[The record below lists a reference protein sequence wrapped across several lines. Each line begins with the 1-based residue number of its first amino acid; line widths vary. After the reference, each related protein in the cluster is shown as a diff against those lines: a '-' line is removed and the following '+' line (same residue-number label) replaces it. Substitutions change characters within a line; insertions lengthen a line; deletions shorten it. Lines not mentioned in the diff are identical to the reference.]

1 MNALITRFLTPAVAV
16 VALAIPAGAQTTT
29 GVPPAIW
36 AQVAALGPVV
46 DPVGVG
52 KIYAQ
57 LRAQMP
63 TDGVKRTLD
72 IAYGPDPREKL
83 DVYEPS
89 APATTPAPVLI
100 FVHGGAFVGGD
111 KKNYDN
117 IGYYFA
123 RHGVVAVLPTYRLAP
138 ANPWPAGVEDVASAV
153 KWTLANVAAHG
164 GDPAK
169 VVLFGHSAGA
179 THVAAYALEK
189 RFQPATGSGL
199 VGVVLGSGIYDPSL
213 DTLIVGAPPN
223 APDAA
228 YYGADRAAYP
238 EKSTALHLDAPKL
251 PVFLFEVELDPL
263 PMVVAGGSLYTQL
276 CHRDHKCPIMYRF
289 LNYDHLS
296 AVVAFNTGDETVSA
310 PILDFVRAR

>member
-1 MNALITRFLTPAVAV
+1 MIAIRVLLAAVLAATATPA
-16 VALAIPAGAQTTT
+16 PAQTSG

-36 AQVAALGPVV
+36 SQVVALGPVV
-46 DPVGVG
+46 DSAGVE
-52 KIYAQ
+52 KIYAP

-72 IAYGPDPREKL
+72 IAYGSDPRERL

-89 APATTPAPVLI
+89 APAAKPLPVLI

-111 KKNYDN
+111 KKKYDN

-138 ANPWPAGVEDVASAV
+138 AFQWPSGVQDVARAV
-153 KWTLANVAAHG
+153 QWTRDNVATHG
-164 GDPAK
+164 GDPAHI
-169 VVLFGHSAGA
+169 VLFGHSAGA

-189 RFQPATGSGL
+189 RFQPAGGSGL
-199 VGVVLGSGIYDPSL
+199 AGVVLGSGLYDPSL
-213 DTLIVGAPPN
+213 DTLTVGAPPN

-251 PVFLFEVELDPL
+251 PVMIFEVEYDPL
-263 PMVVAGGSLYTQL
+263 PMVIAAGGLYNQL
-276 CHRDHKCPIMYRF
+276 CHRDHGCPLMYRF
-289 LNYDHLS
+289 LNHDHIS
-296 AVVAFNTGDETVSA
+296 AVTAINTGDETVSG
-310 PILDFVRAR
+310 PVLDFIRAH